1 MKVGVKSE
9 EKTYRI
15 VGEGD
20 RRVLRLT
27 VEIDIDYLEDPTNR
41 REFDRVGYEVASEL
55 HQRNLWRR
63 R

>member
-55 HQRNLWRR
+55 HQRYLWRR